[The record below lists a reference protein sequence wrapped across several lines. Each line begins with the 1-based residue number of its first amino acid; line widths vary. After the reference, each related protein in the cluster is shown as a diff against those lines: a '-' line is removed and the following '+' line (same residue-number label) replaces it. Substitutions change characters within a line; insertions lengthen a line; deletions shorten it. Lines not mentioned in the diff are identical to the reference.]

1 VVCGV
6 GVGECGLVVVCWG
19 GVGGGSLNLHHCGLN
34 DYTKG
39 FSFSRFLLQ
48 SAPQQKQDECCSTTE
63 GISHPFS
70 NLETKESEKQSAD
83 CCEKK
88 KKKHKEKGD
97 MPVEQ
102 NQDGALEWSGDAGTK
117 NHCSD
122 IDPCLNT
129 PEHKKK
135 KKHRKGDQQ
144 DSSQSRVLVSTQSD
158 SCAKDVSGASVSLPI
173 IKKRKRKHKRKEME
187 EGDVDTME
195 EGFKQQASETRTK
208 QIVCAEVHKL
218 PRVNGVDEKEQEIA
232 LLAVEEHSSRKRKH
246 KAMKV
251 TGRDSPPLRIVPD
264 SYNKESDD
272 GGDPMQSTAKRL
284 KGDNSSLGSGKAK
297 KSKHKHSRKL

>member
-1 VVCGV
+1 M
-6 GVGECGLVVVCWG
+6 
-19 GVGGGSLNLHHCGLN
+19 
-34 DYTKG
+34 
-39 FSFSRFLLQ
+39 
-48 SAPQQKQDECCSTTE
+48 
-63 GISHPFS
+63 SHPFS

-88 KKKHKEKGD
+88 KKKKHKEQGD
-97 MPVEQ
+97 KPVEQ
-102 NQDGALEWSGDAGTK
+102 NQDEALEWSGDAGTK

-122 IDPCLNT
+122 IDPCLNP
-129 PEHKKK
+129 PEQKKK
-135 KKHRKGDQQ
+135 KKHRKEDQQ
-144 DSSQSRVLVSTQSD
+144 DSSQSRVRQSD

-173 IKKRKRKHKRKEME
+173 VKKRKRKHKCKEME

-195 EGFKQQASETRTK
+195 GFKRQASETRTK

-218 PRVNGVDEKEQEIA
+218 PRVNGVDEKEPEIA

-251 TGRDSPPLRIVPD
+251 TQRDSPPLRTVPD
-264 SYNKESDD
+264 NYNKESDD
-272 GGDPMQSTAKRL
+272 SGDPMQSAAKRL